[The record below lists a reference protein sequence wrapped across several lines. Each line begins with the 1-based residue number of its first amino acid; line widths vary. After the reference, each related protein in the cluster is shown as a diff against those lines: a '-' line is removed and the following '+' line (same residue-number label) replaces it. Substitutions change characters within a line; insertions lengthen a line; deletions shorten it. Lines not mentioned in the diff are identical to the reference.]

1 MDYRINLSCN
11 QRLKNKRIFY
21 KNLTVRAYIFFTE
34 LLVKGNVSKGYFI
47 KRVNLFHN
55 FSLSHGN
62 VSILME
68 FVSGLNHLCSYKF
81 YVGLVGTVVNYTL
94 WA

>member
-1 MDYRINLSCN
+1 MDYTC
-11 QRLKNKRIFY
+11 
-21 KNLTVRAYIFFTE
+21 IFFTE

-47 KRVNLFHN
+47 KRVNIFHN

-81 YVGLVGTVVNYTL
+81 YVGLVETVVNYTL
-94 WA
+94 WS